1 VWNRVSEDLWGLRSD
16 EVEGEHFFNLDI
28 GLPVD
33 QLSQPV
39 RAAVGGQSGVVD
51 VRLSAVNRRGRAI
64 EVDVRVA
71 PLQSDGQV
79 PEGAIVLVRRVGEAT

>member
-1 VWNRVSEDLWGLRSD
+1 VSEDLWGLRSE

-39 RAAVGGQSGVVD
+39 RSALGGQDGIVD
-51 VRLSAVNRRGRAI
+51 VRISAVNRRGRAI
-64 EVDVRVA
+64 DVDVRVA
-71 PLQSDGQV
+71 PLQSDGQD
-79 PEGAIVLVRRVGEAT
+79 PEGVIVLARRVGEAT